1 MYGIFSD
8 RRQAGEKLARVLA
21 GRPGME
27 SPVVLALPRGGVP
40 VALEVARAL
49 DGPLDV
55 MVVRKLGL
63 PAQPELAMGAVAS
76 GGIRVLNEDVLQQAR
91 VPDGTVEAVAAEETA
106 EVERR
111 DRAYRGDRS
120 PVDLR
125 GRTVILVDDGIA
137 TGSTVRAAARA
148 ARARGAEAVIVA
160 TPVAPIETC
169 EALEREVDAV
179 VCLATPEPFVAISLW
194 YRSFPQLEDDD
205 VRAILDEAA
214 REGRG
219 PA

>member
-1 MYGIFSD
+1 MHGIFSD
-8 RRQAGEKLARVLA
+8 RRRAGKELARVLA
-21 GRPGME
+21 RRHDLE

-40 VALEVARAL
+40 VGLEVARAL

-63 PAQPELAMGAVAS
+63 PGQPELAMGAVAS
-76 GGIRVLNEDVLQQAR
+76 GGIRVVNEEVLRQAR
-91 VPDGTVEAVAAEETA
+91 VSDGAVEAVAAEETA

-111 DRAYRGDRS
+111 ERAYRGDRP

-148 ARARGAEAVIVA
+148 VRARGAETVIVA
-160 TPVAPIETC
+160 TPVAPVETC
-169 EALEREVDAV
+169 EALAREVDGL
-179 VCLATPEPFVAISLW
+179 VCLATPEPFIAISLW
-194 YRSFPQLEDDD
+194 YRSFPQLADDD